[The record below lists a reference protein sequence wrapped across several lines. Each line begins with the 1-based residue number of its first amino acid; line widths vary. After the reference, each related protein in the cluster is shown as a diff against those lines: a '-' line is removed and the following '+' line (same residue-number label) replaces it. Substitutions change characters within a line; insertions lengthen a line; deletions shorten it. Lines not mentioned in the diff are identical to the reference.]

1 VLSVFGGKITT
12 YRKLAEAA
20 LAELKPFFPEMK
32 PAWTKDAVLPGG
44 DVPDGDMT
52 EWVAGLERRYPAIP
66 VSLLRALAHRHGSR
80 ATTVLGDART
90 PADLGEDFGVELTA
104 REIEYLRAEE
114 WAIGTDDVLWR
125 RTKCGLSMS
134 PDQRRRVA
142 AFLGA

>member
-1 VLSVFGGKITT
+1 
-12 YRKLAEAA
+12 
-20 LAELKPFFPEMK
+20 MK

-52 EWVAGLERRYPAIP
+52 EWVAELERRYPAIP
-66 VSLLRALAHRHGSR
+66 ASLLRALAHRHGSR
-80 ATTVLGDART
+80 ATAVLGDART

-134 PDQRRRVA
+134 PGQRRRVA